1 VQAASMAE
9 TEAEAEAEAE
19 AGAGAG
25 AGADV
30 VMAEAGPA
38 AEQAVCGICFDAPE
52 PPESLA
58 ALRCG
63 HTYCTGCWG
72 ELLRHSLEAGG
83 KGLLACCPQ
92 PGCAEPVS
100 GEAWAAWLPP
110 SAAPL
115 LRRLKLRS
123 FVEGNTLLCW
133 CPSRGCNPTGQ
144 ERLQPHPPQRAAT
157 PPATKGCNPTCHR
170 GCNPCTQV
178 PRRGLRA
185 RGRSRE
191 RRGAARGPL

>member
-1 VQAASMAE
+1 MA
-9 TEAEAEAEAE
+9 EAEAEAEAGAVAGAGAGAVAVAV

-30 VMAEAGPA
+30 VMAEAGVA
-38 AEQAVCGICFDAPE
+38 LEQAACGICFDAPE

-92 PGCAEPVS
+92 PGCAEPVC

-133 CPSRGCNPTGQ
+133 CPSRGCNPTRQG
-144 ERLQPHPPQRAAT
+144 RLQPHAPQRLQPLHAGAPVRAA
-157 PPATKGCNPTCHR
+157 
-170 GCNPCTQV
+170 
-178 PRRGLRA
+178 RA
-185 RGRSRE
+185 RS
-191 RRGAARGPL
+191 LS